1 MDRTEFTRLTTKYL
15 PAVYKTAL
23 CNCRNTQ
30 DAEDIVQETFCALL
44 NSGQSFPDDESVKR
58 WLLRVAVNK
67 SRDLFRSA
75 WRRKTVSL
83 EEAADAADG
92 SAPLSSEET
101 DLFRA
106 LQQLPIKYRNV
117 LHLFYYEEYSTRE
130 IAQILQISEGTV
142 RTRLSRAR
150 KKLQQILKEA

>member
-1 MDRTEFTRLTTKYL
+1 M
-15 PAVYKTAL
+15 
-23 CNCRNTQ
+23 
-30 DAEDIVQETFCALL
+30 QETFCALL
-44 NSGQSFPDDESVKR
+44 NSGQSFPDDKSVKR

-83 EEAADAADG
+83 EEAADAADR
-92 SAPLSSEET
+92 SAALSSEET

-106 LQQLPIKYRNV
+106 LQLLPIKHRNV
-117 LHLFYYEEYSTRE
+117 LHLFYYEEYSTGE

>member
-1 MDRTEFTRLTTKYL
+1 MDRTEFTRLTTKYM

-23 CNCRNTQ
+23 CSCRNFA
-30 DAEDIVQETFCALL
+30 DAEDVVQETFCALL
-44 NSGQSFPDDESVKR
+44 SSEHSFPDDESVKR

-67 SRDLFRSA
+67 SRDLFRSV
-75 WRRKTVSL
+75 WIRKTVPL

-92 SAPLSSEET
+92 SAAMSSQET

>member
-15 PAVYKTAL
+15 PAVYKTAI
-23 CNCRNTQ
+23 CNCRNSA

-44 NSGQSFPDDESVKR
+44 NSGQSFPDDESAKR
-58 WLLRVAVNK
+58 WLLRVVVNK

-83 EEAADAADG
+83 EEAADTTDG
-92 SAPLSSEET
+92 SAAILSDET

-106 LQQLPIKYRNV
+106 LQQLPVKYRNV
-117 LHLFYYEEYSTRE
+117 LHLFYYEEYSTGE

-150 KKLQQILKEA
+150 KKLRQILKEA

>member
-1 MDRTEFTRLTTKYL
+1 MDRTEFTRLTAKYL

-23 CNCRNTQ
+23 CSCRNTA

-44 NSGQSFPDDESVKR
+44 GSGLSFPDDESVKR
-58 WLLRVAVNK
+58 WLLKVAVNK

-75 WRRKTVSL
+75 WRRKTVPL
-83 EEAADAADG
+83 DEAADADDG
-92 SAPLSSEET
+92 SAEMSPEET
-101 DLFRA
+101 QLFRA
-106 LQQLPIKYRNV
+106 MKQLPVKYRHV

-150 KKLQQILKEA
+150 KSLQLILKEA